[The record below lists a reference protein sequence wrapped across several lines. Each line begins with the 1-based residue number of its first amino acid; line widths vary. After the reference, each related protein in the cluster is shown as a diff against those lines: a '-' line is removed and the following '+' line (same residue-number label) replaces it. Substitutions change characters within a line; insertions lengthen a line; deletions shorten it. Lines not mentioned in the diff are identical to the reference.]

1 MEQDR
6 SLDIVSLV
14 RQVRHDANS
23 PLTAALGNVQL
34 ALDEPVLEEA
44 EIRSTLRVVE
54 AELLKLAGILRR
66 LDAIRATGSPSPAG
80 PPPPAR
86 NRRAAPP

>member
-54 AELLKLAGILRR
+54 AELLAGILRR

-80 PPPPAR
+80 PPPPA
-86 NRRAAPP
+86 